1 MIELKKLFSV
11 QGIYTAIEP
20 IWGERF
26 EYKKDRHNFWE
37 LVYVSDG
44 CAGILKDD
52 TVYELLPGEMIFH
65 KPMEFH
71 SIWAKNSQ
79 KLHLIV
85 INFSAVGTAL
95 APLNEGVYKP
105 NEGQVELLHRVLDC
119 ACHCAE
125 FEDDLKN
132 HLLSNYLELLL
143 ATLLDKSDRTASAKK
158 RVGNRNYEAI
168 IKAMNETLNRRMT
181 IEELAKTCKLSPS
194 NLKKIFRKYSGM
206 GVIEYFNQLKVS
218 EALRLLDEDVAISEI
233 SDRLGFSS
241 QTYFCDSFK
250 KHCGITPSEYRKKF
264 QSTASYKK
272 SKTL

>member
-20 IWGERF
+20 IWGESF

-37 LVYVSDG
+37 LVYVLEG
-44 CAGILKDD
+44 CAGILKGD

-85 INFSAVGTAL
+85 INFSAVGIAL
-95 APLNEGVYKP
+95 APLNEGVYNP
-105 NEGQVELLHRVLDC
+105 NDGQIELLHRVLDC
-119 ACHCAE
+119 ACHCSE

-132 HLLSNYLELLL
+132 HLLLNYLELLL
-143 ATLLDKSDRTASAKK
+143 ATLLDNSDRNSSTKK
-158 RVGNRNYEAI
+158 SIGNQNYQAI
-168 IKAMNETLNRRMT
+168 LKAMSDNINRRMT
-181 IEELAKTCKLSPS
+181 IEALAKVCKLSQS
-194 NLKKIFRKYSGM
+194 NLKKIFRKYSGL
-206 GVIEYFNQLKVS
+206 GVMEYFNQLKVS
-218 EALRLLDEDVAISEI
+218 EALRLLDKDTAISEI

-241 QTYFCDSFK
+241 PTYFCDSFK
-250 KHCGITPSEYRKKF
+250 KHCGITPSEYRRKF
-264 QSTASYKK
+264 KSTASYKK
-272 SKTL
+272 A